1 MYCLLPL
8 NAANVC
14 VFKSSTYRLC
24 SCFTAQMQHG
34 SHFPVSSSRPSVLT
48 NIVKMMDTIIPDLKY
63 TFGYHVDMRKNKPA
77 KNQHRK
83 PPNYRPKTRMLDPS
97 KPELDTKQPS
107 SRGRPCITRCTMKHS
122 GTYQLCD
129 SCKLYIEC
137 DGGYVSL
144 IRTGW
149 FHVGLHILLTLIG

>member
-1 MYCLLPL
+1 MCCLLPL

-14 VFKSSTYRLC
+14 VSSSLQRTGLC

-48 NIVKMMDTIIPDLKY
+48 NIVKMMDTIIPGLKY
-63 TFGYHVDMRKNKPA
+63 TFGYHVDLRKNTPA

-83 PPNYRPKTRMLDPS
+83 WQNYRPKTRMLDPS

-107 SRGRPCITRCTMKHS
+107 SRGRPCIIRCTTKFL
-122 GTYQLCD
+122 GPYQLCD
-129 SCKLYIEC
+129 SCTRYIRC
-137 DGGYVSL
+137 YGRYVSL
-144 IRTGW
+144 ILTGW
-149 FHVGLHILLTLIG
+149 FHVYILLTLIG